1 LIDADAQPCEG
12 VRPEPV
18 DIAGDVARRG
28 VRPRDFGC
36 RFFGCGL
43 VLTEPIEDSG
53 LVSGDWFEGLQDL
66 DTMTLGIGG
75 VAVLVILGVVMALRR
90 SRSDDMEWDDDDE
103 F

>member
-1 LIDADAQPCEG
+1 MVEYSLTVAD
-12 VRPEPV
+12 
-18 DIAGDVARRG
+18 
-28 VRPRDFGC
+28 
-36 RFFGCGL
+36 
-43 VLTEPIEDSG
+43 EDSG

>member
-1 LIDADAQPCEG
+1 GSYTLRIVLDEDDYALETDETNNMVEYSLTVAD
-12 VRPEPV
+12 
-18 DIAGDVARRG
+18 
-28 VRPRDFGC
+28 
-36 RFFGCGL
+36 
-43 VLTEPIEDSG
+43 EDSG